1 MLTRI
6 IVAVIF
12 APILFVL
19 LFFLPPVWTA
29 ALAALIASQ
38 LLLAIEV
45 LNTFTVTLQV
55 LSAGAVW
62 LVPAATLTVMVT
74 VP

>member
-1 MLTRI
+1 MPTFPLMTMGL
-6 IVAVIF
+6 VSPTLQKL
-12 APILFVL
+12 APS
-19 LFFLPPVWTA
+19 PA
-29 ALAALIASQ
+29 SLAALIAAQ